1 MCSFPRDEVCKTV
14 LIGIKGDSL
23 GFQPQVVITLFVVYC
38 NTQSEN
44 IFLMCL
50 RSALDSIHQNHLGR
64 EGLRWN
70 DGKKLRSY
78 DNMPTYPDDPSVLF
92 VWEIASKL
100 FTKEMVSINLLF
112 DCSIIKHFTQFYADI
127 SRI

>member
-1 MCSFPRDEVCKTV
+1 MRKREDPENEVV
-14 LIGIKGDSL
+14 LPPARNDIFDVTSDACLKG
-23 GFQPQVVITLFVVYC
+23 
-38 NTQSEN
+38 
-44 IFLMCL
+44 
-50 RSALDSIHQNHLGR
+50 SALDSIHQNHLGR

-100 FTKEMVSINLLF
+100 FTQEMVSINLLF

-127 SRI
+127 SHI

>member
-1 MCSFPRDEVCKTV
+1 MTTKKRNAFPSDPDLTTKFESKFRSGRHICYY
-14 LIGIKGDSL
+14 SL
-23 GFQPQVVITLFVVYC
+23 PGLHW
-38 NTQSEN
+38 
-44 IFLMCL
+44 
-50 RSALDSIHQNHLGR
+50 SALDSIHQNHLGR

-78 DNMPTYPDDPSVLF
+78 DNMPTYPDDSSVLF

-100 FTKEMVSINLLF
+100 FAKEMVSINLLF
-112 DCSIIKHFTQFYADI
+112 DCSILKHFTQFYADI